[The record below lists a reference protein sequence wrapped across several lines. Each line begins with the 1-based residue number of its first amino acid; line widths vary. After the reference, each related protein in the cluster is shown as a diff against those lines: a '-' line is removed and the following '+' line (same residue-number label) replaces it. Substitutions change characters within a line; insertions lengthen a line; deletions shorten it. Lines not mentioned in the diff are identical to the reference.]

1 MYHNIVKEV
10 KSEKGS
16 LKIYLDNCP
25 EDPRNWDNMSKMV
38 CFHRKYNLGDDHNYK
53 VGDYSGWHE
62 LAEAIEKD
70 YDIAAM
76 VPLYMYDH
84 SGITISTTPFSCP
97 WDSGQI
103 GWAFITKDV
112 IRKEFGMKRVSAK
125 AKERA
130 LEVLLAEIQ
139 VYDEYLR
146 GDVYGY
152 TLEDENGDLVDSC
165 WGFYGDTGLKEIIEN
180 IPKEY
185 SDLLVEATA

>member
-70 YDIAAM
+70 YDIAVM

-84 SGITISTTPFSCP
+84 TGITISTTPFSCP

-112 IRKEFGMKRVSAK
+112 IRKRFGMKRVSAK
-125 AKERA
+125 AKEKA
-130 LEVLLAEIQ
+130 LEILLAEVQ

-146 GDVYGY
+146 GAVYGY
-152 TLEDENGDLVDSC
+152 TLEDKNGDVIDSC
-165 WGFYGDTGLKEIIEN
+165 WGFYGDWKKITN
-180 IPKEY
+180 YIPKEY
-185 SDLLVEATA
+185 NDLIKKAIA